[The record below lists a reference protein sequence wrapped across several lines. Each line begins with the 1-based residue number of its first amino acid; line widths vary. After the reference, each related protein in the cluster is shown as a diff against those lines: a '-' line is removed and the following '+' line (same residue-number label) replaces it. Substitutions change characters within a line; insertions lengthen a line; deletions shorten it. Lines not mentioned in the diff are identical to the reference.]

1 MVVIY
6 FDIRPKRRKEDLYDR
21 EKELKEFEKS
31 LKQRNPLTVISGVR
45 RLGKTSLLLVGLN
58 EMKVPYIL
66 VDFRGINPNSRRD
79 IYKKIESAVNTF
91 FQQNRTIWESVKEVL
106 KSISGLEILGTGVN
120 FSWKKE
126 KTDLAALFK
135 ELEKYDV
142 VLAFDEVQN
151 LRGPMGEEF
160 SGLLAH
166 LYDYSDIRMILTGS
180 EVGLLHDFLGMDNPK
195 APLYGRYFKEITL
208 ERFSKDESLN
218 FLREGF
224 RQMGSEVDEEI
235 LEYAVER
242 LDGIVGWL
250 VFFGIK
256 SLEKRP
262 SKELVEEVFEEAKLL
277 VIEEFNEF
285 LKKRKPAEER
295 YTRVMEAVANGKITW
310 ERIKDHL
317 EEREGKTIADSVL
330 SRLLKGLVNS
340 SFLERVEEGRNVY
353 YRIADPI
360 LEECFKS

>member
-1 MVVIY
+1 
-6 FDIRPKRRKEDLYDR
+6 
-21 EKELKEFEKS
+21 
-31 LKQRNPLTVISGVR
+31 
-45 RLGKTSLLLVGLN
+45 
-58 EMKVPYIL
+58 
-66 VDFRGINPNSRRD
+66 
-79 IYKKIESAVNTF
+79 
-91 FQQNRTIWESVKEVL
+91 
-106 KSISGLEILGTGVN
+106 
-120 FSWKKE
+120 
-126 KTDLAALFK
+126 
-135 ELEKYDV
+135 
-142 VLAFDEVQN
+142 
-151 LRGPMGEEF
+151 
-160 SGLLAH
+160 
-166 LYDYSDIRMILTGS
+166 
-180 EVGLLHDFLGMDNPK
+180 
-195 APLYGRYFKEITL
+195 
-208 ERFSKDESLN
+208 
-218 FLREGF
+218 
-224 RQMGSEVDEEI
+224 
-235 LEYAVER
+235 
-242 LDGIVGWL
+242 VGWL